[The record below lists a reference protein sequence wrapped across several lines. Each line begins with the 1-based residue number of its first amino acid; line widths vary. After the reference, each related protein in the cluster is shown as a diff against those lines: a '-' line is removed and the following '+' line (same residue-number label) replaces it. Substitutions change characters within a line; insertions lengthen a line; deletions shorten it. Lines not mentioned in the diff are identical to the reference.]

1 MPGGRRAPI
10 DRALR
15 EYARVRRQ
23 LGPGRAI
30 SFDEAVHVAQ
40 RLSRRDFLRLGGLAG
55 AGAVLAA
62 CDRGGSPGPEASPR
76 PSNPRAGGRGLPRVV
91 IVGAGLAG
99 MTAAYRLHQA
109 GIRPSV
115 FEARDRVGGRCWSAR
130 DWDGGQVAEH
140 GGEFVDTRH
149 VHMRVLVEE
158 LGLELDDLWSAW
170 VPGST
175 WLSYVDGEIVK
186 ARDEFRLMAPAI
198 DEVVALAATGPLE
211 AGTSPP
217 EIAAFDEMS
226 AADWYR
232 GAVGSASSGLYRLW
246 TQRLAGWYGLDPAQ
260 LGAGNLI
267 DFYAIDYPGGD
278 ERYTVRGGNDQVPA
292 RILEGLPEG
301 TVTFEA
307 PLESVRT
314 MSGGSVELRF
324 GGVVA
329 PVVADR
335 VILAVPFTTLRRV
348 DLDDSGFSEP
358 MRGAIDDLGM
368 GTNAKVL
375 LQFDRPFY
383 TGFGD
388 WSGGMNRGDEPILGT
403 WESGATD
410 GAKALGLLTVYSGGH
425 VGAGYD
431 ADLPHG
437 PAGQDGRR
445 HPGGHRPGGS
455 RRRRCVQRSGVA
467 RCLGSGPVGGRFLRR
482 VPAGPTHP
490 IQGCHGRAPGR
501 RAHRRGADLDVQPG
515 IPERRRRERKQ
526 GGCRGARGARIAAA
540 QRARSVEPARAPVPT
555 RVPVAG
561 LSAEVPGPKSRLVGA
576 APGVASVG

>member
-62 CDRGGSPGPEASPR
+62 CDRGGSPGPESSPR
-76 PSNPRAGGRGLPRVV
+76 PSNARAAGRGLPRVV

-175 WLSYVDGEIVK
+175 WLSYVDGEIVR

-211 AGTSPP
+211 AGASPP

-329 PVVADR
+329 PVIADR

-437 PAGQDGRR
+437 PAGQD
-445 HPGGHRPGGS
+445 
-455 RRRRCVQRSGVA
+455 VVDDT
-467 RCLGSGPVGGRFLRR
+467 LGAIDQV
-482 VPAGPTHP
+482 V
-490 IQGCHGRAPGR
+490 
-501 RAHRRGADLDVQPG
+501 
-515 IPERRRRERKQ
+515 
-526 GGCRGARGARIAAA
+526 
-540 QRARSVEPARAPVPT
+540 
-555 RVPVAG
+555 
-561 LSAEVPGPKSRLVGA
+561 
-576 APGVASVG
+576 PGVAAAFNGRAWLDAWVQDPWVGGSYAAFLPGQLTRYWGAMAEPQGAVHIVGEQTSTYSQGFLNGGVESGSRAAAEVLEALGSPLPSGLVRSNRLARRFRAEFPWQD

>member
-15 EYARVRRQ
+15 EYARVRRHV
-23 LGPGRAI
+23 GPGRAI
-30 SFDEAVHVAQ
+30 SLDEAVHVAE

-55 AGAVLAA
+55 AGALLAS
-62 CDRGGSPGPEASPR
+62 CDRGGSSDEGPAPGSA
-76 PSNPRAGGRGLPRVV
+76 PSIAGRDGPRVV
-91 IVGAGLAG
+91 VVGAGLAG

-109 GIRPSV
+109 GLQPLV
-115 FEARDRVGGRCWSAR
+115 FEARERVGGRCWSAR
-130 DWDGGQVAEH
+130 DWAGGQVAEH

-158 LGLELDDLWSAW
+158 LGLGLDDLWSAW

-186 ARDEFRLMAPAI
+186 PRNEFQLMSPAI

-211 AGTSPP
+211 AGVSPP
-217 EIAAFDEMS
+217 EIVAFDEMS
-226 AADWYR
+226 AADWYTSD
-232 GAVGSASSGLYRLW
+232 VGSASTGLYRLW

-292 RILEGLPEG
+292 RILEELPEG

-307 PLESVRT
+307 PLASLR
-314 MSGGSVELRF
+314 SLDDGVELRF
-324 GGVVA
+324 DGVTS

-348 DLDDSGFSEP
+348 DLDDAGFSGA
-358 MRGAIDDLGM
+358 MRTAVDELGM

-375 LQFDRPFY
+375 MQFGRPFY

-388 WSGGMNRGDEPILGT
+388 WSGGMDRGDEPILGT
-403 WESGATD
+403 WESGSTD
-410 GAKALGLLTVYSGGH
+410 GAEGLGLLTVYSGGH
-425 VGAGYD
+425 VGASY
-431 ADLPHG
+431 
-437 PAGQDGRR
+437 
-445 HPGGHRPGGS
+445 
-455 RRRRCVQRSGVA
+455 
-467 RCLGSGPVGGRFLRR
+467 
-482 VPAGPTHP
+482 
-490 IQGCHGRAPGR
+490 
-501 RAHRRGADLDVQPG
+501 
-515 IPERRRRERKQ
+515 
-526 GGCRGARGARIAAA
+526 AAA
-540 QRARSVEPARAPVPT
+540 EPHAPADQAVIEDT
-555 RVPVAG
+555 
-561 LSAEVPGPKSRLVGA
+561 LA
-576 APGVASVG
+576 AVDQVVPGVAAAFNGRAWLDSWVQDPWVGGSYAAFLPGQLSRFWGATSQAQGQVHLAGEQTSTYSQGFLNGGVESGSRAAAEVLVALGLPLPAGLERSNRLARRFQPEFPWPE